1 MPRLFS
7 SERRSTSTVNSQ
19 KNLIIDSN
27 ILWSCCGLHQ
37 RLNCSTL
44 NQNHVQQMPPTIKTQ
59 SSLCSL
65 FSFRYRF
72 SVTMANKSKQD
83 AINKLTPLFF
93 SSSSSLVGLHGQ
105 TDLCPYSCI
114 SCRLWGCMLSLT
126 LDELE
131 TIIPVEYCNFTTMP
145 SVSRANY
152 RSTMSVSIT
161 PWVLQCSHMTVST
174 ANKTGW
180 PLPTWG
186 DALWY
191 VACLCQI
198 LMNLWFYFIFSHF
211 FWWHRARLVGFWFNW
226 RVFTLSLN

>member
-1 MPRLFS
+1 MLRPS
-7 SERRSTSTVNSQ
+7 P
-19 KNLIIDSN
+19 K
-27 ILWSCCGLHQ
+27 

-44 NQNHVQQMPPTIKTQ
+44 NQNHVQQMPTAIKTQ

-65 FSFRYRF
+65 FSFHYRF
-72 SVTMANKSKQD
+72 CVTMANKSKQD

-93 SSSSSLVGLHGQ
+93 SSSSSVGLHGQ

-145 SVSRANY
+145 SDSRANY

-161 PWVLQCSHMTVST
+161 PWVLTWLWARRT
-174 ANKTGW
+174 KLAGLF
-180 PLPTWG
+180 LPEVMPFG
-186 DALWY
+186 
-191 VACLCQI
+191 
-198 LMNLWFYFIFSHF
+198 M
-211 FWWHRARLVGFWFNW
+211 WHASARF
-226 RVFTLSLN
+226 